1 MAHGSCSWSD
11 LKKAV
16 ILTAYPEP
24 CSAKRFG
31 LESYSGLL
39 LLAVGRFKPV
49 TMPTYSI
56 LWPFSG
62 VDLVRLPLAVSL
74 LLLVQCFGFAAHLHA
89 AQQVDIY
96 RSQALVKSQSE
107 SERNAAAHATFGELI
122 VRVSGQR
129 NALDNPVIRAAV
141 PNAQNYLFGFS
152 YKSSNEKLIE
162 GARSFTALALQL
174 DYEPQAISKLLKEA
188 QLPIWPAQRPKLLVW
203 LVSKDQ
209 RGLSLVPEVI
219 DMQAL
224 NGAASYR
231 GLPLVFPK
239 LDQTEEMLLSAGDLW
254 DLNLEKIKAAS
265 IRYKADAILIGR
277 YTPSSMGP
285 IPPAVV
291 LDSLATEI
299 AVPDIDAP
307 GVPQENTSAATELPV
322 EPSQGPWLAEWLLIH
337 GDNQTTQKDETP
349 EVKGLFS
356 NAIEQAADYFAE
368 QYAIMPSSQGAQ
380 PIVLRIGNIK
390 SFAAFKQVQAYLE
403 GLAMVQRMEVVSVTA
418 EAVVVRLT
426 TEADVRLLINTL
438 ALGRRLSLVS
448 ENVTSLV
455 QQVSAGSEASLIEGE
470 APLPEGIDAEAMA
483 DLERALASEQMA
495 NGGATDVAAGGQSN
509 YSGVMAVIPAGSLQ
523 DPLVYVWQK

>member
-107 SERNAAAHATFGELI
+107 SERNAAARATFGELI

-390 SFAAFKQVQAYLE
+390 SFAGFKQVQAYLE

-509 YSGVMAVIPAGSLQ
+509 DSGVMAVIPAGSLQ

>member
-1 MAHGSCSWSD
+1 
-11 LKKAV
+11 
-16 ILTAYPEP
+16 
-24 CSAKRFG
+24 
-31 LESYSGLL
+31 
-39 LLAVGRFKPV
+39 
-49 TMPTYSI
+49 MPAYSI

-62 VDLVRLPLAVSL
+62 VNLVRLSLAVSL
-74 LLLVQCFGFAAHLHA
+74 LLFVQCFGFAVHLHA

-96 RSQALVKSQSE
+96 RAQALVKSQSE
-107 SERNAAAHATFGELI
+107 SERNAAARATFSELI

-152 YKSSNEKLIE
+152 YKSSSEKLIE
-162 GARSFTALALQL
+162 GTRSFTALALQL
-174 DYEPQAISKLLKEA
+174 DYEPQAIGKLLKDA

-209 RGLSLVPEVI
+209 RGLSVVPEVI

-224 NGAASYR
+224 NSAASYR

-239 LDQTEEMLLSAGDLW
+239 HDQTDEMLLSAGDLW

-265 IRYKADAILIGR
+265 VRYKADAILIGR

-285 IPPAVV
+285 IPPAVIV
-291 LDSLATEI
+291 DPLATEI
-299 AVPDIDAP
+299 AATDIEAP

-349 EVKGLFS
+349 EVKGLFN
-356 NAIEQAADYFAE
+356 NAIEQAADYFAN

-390 SFAAFKQVQAYLE
+390 SFAAFKQAQAYLQ
-403 GLAMVQRMEVVSVTA
+403 GLAMVQRMEIVSVTA
-418 EAVVVRLT
+418 ESVVVRLT
-426 TEADVRLLINTL
+426 TEADVRLLMNTL
-438 ALGRRLSLVS
+438 ALGRRLNLVQ
-448 ENVTSLV
+448 ENVASV
-455 QQVSAGSEASLIEGE
+455 VPQVSAGNEASSTEGE

-483 DLERALASEQMA
+483 DFERALASEQMA
-495 NGGATDVAAGGQSN
+495 NGGAAEVAADDQTSDA
-509 YSGVMAVIPAGSLQ
+509 SVTAVVPAGSLQ